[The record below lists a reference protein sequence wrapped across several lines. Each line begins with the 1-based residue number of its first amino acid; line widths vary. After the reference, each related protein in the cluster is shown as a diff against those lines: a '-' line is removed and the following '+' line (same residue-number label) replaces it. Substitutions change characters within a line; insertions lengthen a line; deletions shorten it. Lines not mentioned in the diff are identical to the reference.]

1 MCIYKNKSIETFR
14 WYSPKILENNSD
26 NINEIGKKFYDLASS
41 SIDLRLRSDVP
52 VGVFLSGGIDSNLIF
67 NLAFKKNKDLCA
79 YICNIPNKKEF
90 SNSTEMLAVSKKSV
104 NSLNVN
110 LKR

>member
-26 NINEIGKKFYDLASS
+26 NINEIEKKFYDLASS

-52 VGVFLSGGIDSNLIF
+52 VGLFLSGGIDSNLIF
-67 NLAFKKNKDLCA
+67 NLAFKKIKIFGH
-79 YICNIPNKKEF
+79 ICNIPNKKEF
-90 SNSTEMLAVSKKSV
+90 SNSTTDVAVSKKSV